1 MGIFHKITTAWSRVF
16 FRRYFPAIVWLLVA
30 IWAQGQWSEKQ
41 KVLRFTGQVMS
52 ESWEASG
59 VTSGLLK
66 DVKVELFA
74 RVEPGQVLAI
84 FDDAQFLAELE
95 VARKELTRL
104 KSQVKAIEAT
114 LQADIVDNKSDWDS
128 DLRRFQVDI
137 QRFRVDILDLSL
149 QEKKL
154 ISELRREEDV
164 IASCSSRVQILE
176 NRESLAESN
185 LSRLE
190 SLSDGIASK
199 REIELARLKWLDL
212 INEKMVL
219 LQEQSLAVG
228 QVETLKSALQSLQ
241 ENFY

>member
-1 MGIFHKITTAWSRVF
+1 MGIFHKFTTAWSRVF
-16 FRRYFPAIVWLLVA
+16 FRRYFPAIAWLLVA
-30 IWAQGQWSEKQ
+30 IWAQDQWSEKQ

-74 RVEPGQVLAI
+74 HVEPGQVLAI

-95 VARKELTRL
+95 VARKELIRL

-114 LQADIVDNKSDWDS
+114 LQADVVDNKSDWDS

-164 IASCSSRVQILE
+164 LASCSSRVQILE
-176 NRESLAESN
+176 NREDLAESN

-190 SLSDGIASK
+190 SLADGIASK
-199 REIELARLKWLDL
+199 REIELEFS
-212 INEKMVL
+212 NHC
-219 LQEQSLAVG
+219 
-228 QVETLKSALQSLQ
+228 
-241 ENFY
+241 